1 MDIQL
6 DIFDVQAISAYVMAD
21 CPDDVA
27 CVHVDIDA
35 LYGLHMESSALIAEA
50 ALRLAQWNDRYGV

>member
-6 DIFDVQAISAYVMAD
+6 DIFDVQAIAAYVMAD

-35 LYGLHMESSALIAEA
+35 LEDLHMEPSALIAET
-50 ALRLAQWNDRYGV
+50 ALRCSQWNDRYGV

>member
-6 DIFDVQAISAYVMAD
+6 DIFDAQAIAAYVMAD
-21 CPDDVA
+21 CPDDVS

-35 LYGLHMESSALIAEA
+35 LEDLHMESSAMIAET
-50 ALRLAQWNDRYGV
+50 ALRCAQWNDRYGV

>member
-6 DIFDVQAISAYVMAD
+6 DIFDVQAIAAYVMAD
-21 CPDDVA
+21 CHDNVA

-35 LYGLHMESSALIAEA
+35 LEGLHMESSALIAET
-50 ALRLAQWNDRYGV
+50 ALRCAQWNDRYGV

>member
-6 DIFDVQAISAYVMAD
+6 DIFDVQAIAAYVMAD

-27 CVHVDIDA
+27 RVHVDIDA
-35 LYGLHMESSALIAEA
+35 LEDLHMDSSALIAQN
-50 ALRLAQWNDRYGV
+50 ALRCAHWNDRYGV

>member
-6 DIFDVQAISAYVMAD
+6 DIFDVQAIAAYVMAD

-35 LYGLHMESSALIAEA
+35 LEDLHMESSALIAET
-50 ALRLAQWNDRYGV
+50 ALRCAQ

>member
-6 DIFDVQAISAYVMAD
+6 DIFDVQAIAAYVMAD
-21 CPDDVA
+21 CPDDAA

-35 LYGLHMESSALIAEA
+35 LEDLHMESSALIAET
-50 ALRLAQWNDRYGV
+50 ALRCAQWNDRCGV

>member
-6 DIFDVQAISAYVMAD
+6 DIFDVQAIEAYVMAD

-35 LYGLHMESSALIAEA
+35 LEDLHMESSALISQT
-50 ALRLAQWNDRYGV
+50 ALRCAQWNDRYGV